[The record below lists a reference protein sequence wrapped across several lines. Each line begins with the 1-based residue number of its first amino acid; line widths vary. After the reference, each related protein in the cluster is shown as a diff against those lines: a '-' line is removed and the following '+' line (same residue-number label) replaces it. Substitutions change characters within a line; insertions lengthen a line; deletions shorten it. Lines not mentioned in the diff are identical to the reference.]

1 MNDKNGKT
9 IETIQDIANLSPDE
23 FARFLPDLKT
33 WHEAAHHI
41 QELFPEEPAKLN
53 MIWFDDNEAGR
64 LRYVDFFKKDGS
76 TLFRLQDD
84 A

>member
-23 FARFLPDLKT
+23 FARFLPDFKI
-33 WHEAAHHI
+33 WHEAAYSL
-41 QELFPEEPAKLN
+41 QGLFPEELAKFN

-76 TLFRLQDD
+76 TLLRLKDEP
-84 A
+84 